1 MASDVAFSMSSTV
14 SLESV
19 CVGTPAAFML
29 IGHTPPHQAE
39 AVAHLDSVFGPAAAL
54 PAVPRLL
61 VSLRHCSGRDD
72 LSDQKPSACL
82 SQADDTMTR
91 FLRLALGGDP
101 QFRQEMEKAQ
111 GELEANRGAL
121 ARSLAAVEALL
132 QPAATAGR
140 RFKSDDEAPALPIT
154 TSRRG
159 LSRS

>member
-61 VSLRHCSGRDD
+61 VSLRHRSGRDD
-72 LSDQKPSACL
+72 L
-82 SQADDTMTR
+82 TR
-91 FLRLALGGDP
+91 RIRNRALVCHRL
-101 QFRQEMEKAQ
+101 
-111 GELEANRGAL
+111 
-121 ARSLAAVEALL
+121 
-132 QPAATAGR
+132 
-140 RFKSDDEAPALPIT
+140 T
-154 TSRRG
+154 T
-159 LSRS
+159 L